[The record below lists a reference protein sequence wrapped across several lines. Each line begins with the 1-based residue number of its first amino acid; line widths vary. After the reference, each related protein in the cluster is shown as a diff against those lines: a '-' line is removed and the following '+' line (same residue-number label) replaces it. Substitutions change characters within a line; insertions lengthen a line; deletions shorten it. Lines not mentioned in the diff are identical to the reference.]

1 MQNKTYQPNSRW
13 SSKLLYTVS
22 GLLFFEILTGLSITF
37 LPFSVSNQIMVLM
50 HTAMGIVFMIPYL
63 WYQFRHWK
71 QYKDRPLNEFSI
83 TGYAAM
89 ASTIIAILTGVI
101 LTYQALFSSS
111 IGTAWKNIHLTS
123 TFVLIASV
131 FPHISLIILRDSRV
145 KSLSETIRN
154 RVQGQKYFGF
164 NSVYLLL
171 VQFALMGLFMF
182 AYSHVKTSKEPPE
195 NYQYHQN
202 SKSPFYPSL
211 ATTADSSLTLPEA
224 MGGSESCGSTGCHKE
239 IKEEWEVS
247 AHRYSASDPFF
258 RKIQE
263 NMGELKGPVAA
274 RYCGGCHDPIGLFSG
289 SANLFSDSLTHQSG
303 IDEGIS
309 CISCHAMKK
318 ADVQGNADY
327 IIDVPDRYLFE
338 TKNGSLA
345 KKISDFLIRAYPEY
359 HAESYNRPLLKTS
372 EYCGSCHK
380 QYVDEDI
387 NNVGWVQLQ
396 NQYDQWRKSHWHSEN
411 EPFKT
416 IECRECHMPLVSSL
430 DPATGDAVDYNRSPD
445 DQKHR
450 SHRFLGGN
458 QFVPKLLD
466 LPNADEHVQM
476 IEDWLRGE
484 YEIPEIQDK
493 WKNGPVVPITVISPD
508 TATAG
513 EKLRMDV
520 LINNR
525 KAGHEFPTGPLDMI
539 QAWIDL
545 TVTDQDENVLFES
558 GKLDENYFIKPGA
571 FVFKAEPVDQYG
583 NLIDRHNLWEMVG
596 VRYSRALFPGKSD
609 YARFSMMIEQNS
621 ENYEPFSKSQPA
633 TFSLNSLPSGTTKI
647 NIVAKLQYRKINQFL
662 MNEVFNEIEEY
673 ETSPITTVSQ
683 HTKTVTVLPELLN

>member
-1 MQNKTYQPNSRW
+1 MNTKTHHSSW
-13 SSKLLYTVS
+13 SSKLLYLVS
-22 GLLFFEILTGLSITF
+22 GFLLFEILTGLSISF
-37 LPFSVSNQIMVLM
+37 LPFSLSNQVMVLL
-50 HTAMGIVFMIPYL
+50 HTGAGLIFMVPYL
-63 WYQFRHWK
+63 WYQFKHWLK
-71 QYKDRPLNEFSI
+71 YKDRPLNEFSI
-83 TGYAAM
+83 TGYVGMAATTT
-89 ASTIIAILTGVI
+89 AIITGIVLTW
-101 LTYQALFSSS
+101 QALFMSS
-111 IGTAWKNIHLTS
+111 IGTVWRNIHLIS

-131 FPHISLIILRDSRV
+131 LPHVFLIIWRDSKV
-145 KSLSETIRN
+145 KSLSKTIQS
-154 RVQGQKYFGF
+154 RVTGQKRFGF
-164 NSVYLLL
+164 NSIYLLL
-171 VQFALMGLFMF
+171 IQFLGVGLFMF
-182 AYSHVKTSKEPPE
+182 AYSKTENSALPPE

-202 SKSPFYPSL
+202 SDSPFYPSL
-211 ATTADSSLTLPEA
+211 ASTSDSSLTFPRV
-224 MGGSESCGSTGCHKE
+224 MGGSESCGSAGCHKE

-289 SANLFSDSLTHQSG
+289 SANLYSDALTHQTG

-309 CISCHAMKK
+309 CISCHAIRE

-327 IIDVPDRYLFE
+327 ILDLPERYLFE
-338 TKNGSLA
+338 LGEGKTSKL
-345 KKISDFLIRAYPEY
+345 ISDFLIRAYPDY
-359 HAESYNRPLLKTS
+359 HIESYNRPLIKTS

-387 NNVGWVQLQ
+387 NDVGWVQLQ
-396 NQYDQWRKSHWHSEN
+396 NQYDQWRKSHWFSEK
-411 EPFKT
+411 EPFQT
-416 IECRECHMPLVSSL
+416 IECRECHMPLVESIDPSSG
-430 DPATGDAVDYNRSPD
+430 DPSDYNRTPND
-445 DQKHR
+445 GKHR

-476 IEDWLRGE
+476 IEEWLRGD
-484 YEIPEIQDK
+484 YEIPEIQNK
-493 WKNGPVVPITVISPD
+493 WEAGPVVPITIISPD
-508 TATAG
+508 TTFAS

-539 QAWIDL
+539 QSWIDM
-545 TVTDQDENVLFES
+545 TVTDQSGNVLFES
-558 GKLDENYFIKPGA
+558 GKLDENHFIEPGA

-609 YARFSMMIEQNS
+609 YARFSMMMEQQ
-621 ENYEPFSKSQPA
+621 ELKHEEFSDSKPA
-633 TFSLNSLPSGTTKI
+633 SYSLESLPPETSQIEIT
-647 NIVAKLQYRKINQFL
+647 AKLQYRKFNQFL
-662 MNEVFNEIEEY
+662 MNEVFSDIKNY
-673 ETSPITTVSQ
+673 NTAPITTISE
-683 HTKTVTVLPELLN
+683 HSKTVTILPVRIQY

>member
-1 MQNKTYQPNSRW
+1 MKSHHNSW
-13 SSKLLYTVS
+13 SSKLLYLVS
-22 GLLFFEILTGLSITF
+22 GLLLFEILTGLSISF
-37 LPFSVSNQIMVLM
+37 LPFSLSNQVMVLL
-50 HTAMGIVFMIPYL
+50 HTGAGLIFLFPYL
-63 WYQFRHWK
+63 WYQFKHWMK
-71 QYKDRPLNEFSI
+71 YRNRPLNEFSV
-83 TGYAAM
+83 TGYAGMTA
-89 ASTIIAILTGVI
+89 TTTAIVSGIVLTW
-101 LTYQALFSSS
+101 QALFANS
-111 IGTAWKNIHLTS
+111 IGVVWKNIHLIS

-131 FPHISLIILRDSRV
+131 IPHVFLIIWRDSKVQSVSKSIRSRV
-145 KSLSETIRN
+145 T
-154 RVQGQKYFGF
+154 GQKRFGF
-164 NSVYLLL
+164 NSIYLLFI
-171 VQFALMGLFMF
+171 QFALVGLFMF
-182 AYSHVKTSKEPPE
+182 AYSHAESSKEPPE
-195 NYQYHQN
+195 HYQYHQN
-202 SKSPFYPSL
+202 STSPFYPSL

-224 MGGSESCGSTGCHKE
+224 MGGSESCGSAGCHKE

-289 SANLFSDSLTHQSG
+289 SANLYSDSLTHQTG

-338 TKNGSLA
+338 TKDGSLA
-345 KKISDFLIRAYPEY
+345 KTISDFLIRAYPDY
-359 HAESYNRPLLKTS
+359 HVESYNRPLLKTS

-430 DPATGDAVDYNRSPD
+430 DPATGDAVDHNRTPD

-466 LPNADEHVQM
+466 LPNADEHIEM
-476 IEDWLRGE
+476 IEEWLRGE

-493 WKNGPVVPITVISPD
+493 WEAGPVVPITVISPD
-508 TATAG
+508 TAIAG

-539 QAWIDL
+539 QSWIEL
-545 TVTDQDENVLFES
+545 TVTDQNEKVVFES
-558 GKLDENYFIKPGA
+558 GKLDENHFIEPGA

-609 YARFSMMIEQNS
+609 YARFSMMLKTQE
-621 ENYEPFSKSQPA
+621 EKHEWFSDNQPA
-633 TFSLNSLPSGTTKI
+633 SYSLDSLPPGTTKI
-647 NIVAKLQYRKINQFL
+647 KITAKLQYRKFNQFL
-662 MNEVFNEIEEY
+662 MNEVFSDIKDFD
-673 ETSPITTVSQ
+673 TSPITTISE
-683 HTKTVTVLPELLN
+683 HTKTVTVLTDYLN